1 MSTFKSKWS
10 KYART
15 QYYNNLIKWK
25 KKKKKFDEKN
35 VNAAKRYETKM
46 DVVPTINYVL
56 QQIVDDVG

>member
-25 KKKKKFDEKN
+25 KKKKFDEKN

-46 DVVPTINYVL
+46 DVVPTIKYVL